1 MALKI
6 NVNGVLTQIGSLETP
21 PVVFIGGQKKVL
33 SKGITFINGEK
44 KILWGTS
51 GVTVGFI
58 NLSNISLGL
67 NASAFYASKNS
78 VYIHGNKGSVLS
90 QLNYH
95 SVTRINIQNPSSPQV
110 VDSGNYGFVST
121 YSAMDSS
128 DGQQCYF
135 ASYGVSTSSN
145 KYTTINKIVINSAT
159 DEMTVS
165 EAKSFALSNQGGY
178 KTASGWLHYNL
189 QSSSTN
195 FYLDSTQLYSNS
207 IKISVSKYSDAFGVG
222 IPYTRGV
229 KYLRKY
235 PVSGAVST
243 FATFTTIFP
252 MGNVLCD
259 SNGNVACAGSNGFG
273 LVGSNGQI
281 ISELIYNDSGNKRN
295 FVLLGRSGDY
305 YYALDCPSTSSS
317 SDQDAYLKIISA
329 SDGTLFENLLIG
341 KLPSGEAISAS
352 YIFTPWI
359 SQNKY
364 FCYYTSKYAILIKGY

>member
-1 MALKI
+1 MALKT

-33 SKGITFINGEK
+33 SKGITFINGVK

-58 NLSNISLGL
+58 NLSNISIGS
-67 NASAFYASKNS
+67 NAGAFYASKNS
-78 VYIHGNKGSVLS
+78 VYIHGNKGNILS
-90 QLNYH
+90 GMNYH

-110 VDSGNYGFVST
+110 VDSGTYGFVST
-121 YSAMDSS
+121 YSAIDSS

-135 ASYGVSTSSN
+135 ASYGNSN
-145 KYTTINKIVINSAT
+145 STTINKIVINTDT
-159 DEMTVS
+159 DEMTIPD
-165 EAKSFALSNQGGY
+165 AKSFALTNQGGY
-178 KTASGWLHYNL
+178 KTESGWIHYSL
-189 QSSSTN
+189 ESSSST
-195 FYLDSTQLYSNS
+195 FYLGSTQLYSNS
-207 IKISVSKYSDAFGVG
+207 IKLGVSKYSDAFGVG
-222 IPYTRGV
+222 IPYYNSGLI
-229 KYLRKY
+229 LRKY

-252 MGNVLCD
+252 LGNVLCD
-259 SNGNVACAGSNGFG
+259 SNGNVACAGVNGFG

-281 ISELIYNDSGNKRN
+281 ISELIYNEPGNKRQ

-305 YYALDCPSTSSS
+305 YYALDCPSTTSS
-317 SDQDAYLKIISA
+317 SDQDTYLKIILA

-341 KLPSGEAISAS
+341 KYPSGETIYAS
-352 YIFTPWI
+352 SIFTPWI

-364 FCYYTSKYAILIKGY
+364 FCYYMSKYAILIKGY